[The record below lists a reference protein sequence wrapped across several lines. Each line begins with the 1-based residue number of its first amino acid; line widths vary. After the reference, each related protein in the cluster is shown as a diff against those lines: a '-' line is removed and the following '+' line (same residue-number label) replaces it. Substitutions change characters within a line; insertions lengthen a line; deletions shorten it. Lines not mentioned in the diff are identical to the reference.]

1 MRTEGSYDI
10 GKLTANRNCEKR
22 LFNKFWGGNPIASAV
37 GAVKYEIPTDLHE
50 YGYFLV
56 TMEDSEFKI
65 GCEKVTYFLWINE
78 KSGLIMNAKDT
89 HTIYTLSESSTK
101 QVNELILEFKI

>member
-1 MRTEGSYDI
+1 MQD
-10 GKLTANRNCEKR
+10 
-22 LFNKFWGGNPIASAV
+22 
-37 GAVKYEIPTDLHE
+37 

-56 TMEDSEFKI
+56 TMEDPEFKI
-65 GCEKVTYFLWINE
+65 ECEKVTYFLWINE

-101 QVNELILEFKI
+101 QVMN

>member
-1 MRTEGSYDI
+1 MHRIFFTL
-10 GKLTANRNCEKR
+10 KLYYFLRNPLLFVHSIRNPICLLCEKIAIVD
-22 LFNKFWGGNPIASAV
+22 KDGNFT
-37 GAVKYEIPTDLHE
+37 YEIPTDLQD

-56 TMEDSEFKI
+56 TMEDPEFKI

-101 QVNELILEFKI
+101 QVMN